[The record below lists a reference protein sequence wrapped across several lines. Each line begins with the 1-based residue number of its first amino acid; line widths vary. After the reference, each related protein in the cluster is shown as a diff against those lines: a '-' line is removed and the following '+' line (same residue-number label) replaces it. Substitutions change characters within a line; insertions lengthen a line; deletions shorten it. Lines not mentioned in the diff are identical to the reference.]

1 MNDLYENL
9 GFKSNPFS
17 KFSAEEE
24 KDYLTSIYLKPR
36 YYNTLLNDLASGTSR
51 FIFGQ
56 RGSGKSALIIELE
69 KELIKNNS
77 FSLVIENYDDI
88 PIKQNDSHLIL
99 LVIKNLIKSYI
110 VYLSKNPI
118 LLKNLNGAEK
128 EKLSLIVKDFYKSL
142 SRREFES
149 SYNRITK
156 YKTRNFFKNIY
167 NNLINK
173 PLNIAISTGLEIG
186 SDFIRKSFNLP
197 DVNAKNFYKSYFPTI
212 DIEDIP
218 IDEKHENF
226 LKNYKLLKDIL
237 LDLVEII
244 RKSGF
249 KSVVIFFDKIDEFK
263 KLEGKIDKIIPFT
276 EEVLKDTNLLYFDNL
291 AIVFSIWTEVKEE
304 LNSRG
309 VRFDKFKPVD
319 ITWLNDDIK
328 NILQN
333 RINHFSLSKPYS
345 MDKLIPTKEIDQIID
360 AAYKSPRDLIRLLST
375 IYDEQENDNMKVKSF
390 SLENI
395 NKGTLK
401 FCTNYDYYS
410 IFPSKR
416 GTREDIVSI
425 INRILKVGRLT
436 FRGTDLAAAFRFSSQ
451 SANSYV
457 KLMKGYMLINEVEEN
472 VTGPKEF
479 EVTDP
484 KIRLLIKNKI
494 DKI

>member
-1 MNDLYENL
+1 MNDLYSNL
-9 GFKSNPFS
+9 DFKSNPFS

-24 KDYLTSIYLKPR
+24 KEYLTSIYLKPR

-69 KELIKNNS
+69 KELMKNNS
-77 FSLVIENYDDI
+77 FSLTIENYDDI
-88 PIKQNDSHLIL
+88 PVKQNDSHLLL

-110 VYLSKNPI
+110 IYLSKNPI
-118 LLKNLNGAEK
+118 LLKNLSKSEK
-128 EKLSLIVKDFYKSL
+128 EKLSLVVKDFYKSL
-142 SRREFES
+142 SRREFEA
-149 SYNRITK
+149 SYDRITK
-156 YKTRNFFKNIY
+156 YKTRNYFRNIY
-167 NNLINK
+167 NNFINK
-173 PLNIAISTGLEIG
+173 PLNIAISTSLEIG

-197 DVNAKNFYKSYFPTI
+197 DVNAKTFYKSYFPTI
-212 DIEDIP
+212 DIEEIP
-218 IDEKHENF
+218 IEEKHEHF

-249 KSVVIFFDKIDEFK
+249 KSVVIFFDKIDEFR

-276 EEVLKDTNLLYFDNL
+276 EEILKDTNLLYFDNL
-291 AIVFSIWTEVKEE
+291 SIVFSIWTEVKEE
-304 LNSRG
+304 LNARG
-309 VRFDKFKPVD
+309 VRFDKFKPID

-333 RINHFSLSKPYS
+333 RLNHFAISNPYN
-345 MDKLIPTKEIDQIID
+345 MNRLIPQSEIDTIID
-360 AAYKSPRDLIRLLST
+360 LAYKSPRDLIRLLST
-375 IYDEQENDNMKVKSF
+375 IYDEQENNDNNSKSF
-390 SLENI
+390 TIENI
-395 NKGTLK
+395 QKGKLK
-401 FCTNYDYYS
+401 FCSNYDYYS

-425 INRILKVGRLT
+425 INRILKVGRLK
-436 FRGTDLAAAFRFSSQ
+436 FRGTDLAATYKFSSQ

-457 KLMKGYMLINEVEEN
+457 KLMRGYVLIDGIDEN
-472 VTGPKEF
+472 TAGPKEF
-479 EVTDP
+479 EVVDP
-484 KIRLLIKNKI
+484 KIRLLIKNKT